1 MNYAVYGEKREKNF
15 GLVPEI
21 WNKVDIGNIFSW
33 LKPVLTR
40 KRFRD
45 NFAASLISSLNYAGT
60 SFLTLH
66 KLFPSN

>member
-1 MNYAVYGEKREKNF
+1 MSINYKMNYAVYGEKREKNF

-45 NFAASLISSLNYAGT
+45 NFAASFISSLTVRAQIFD
-60 SFLTLH
+60 SA
-66 KLFPSN
+66 